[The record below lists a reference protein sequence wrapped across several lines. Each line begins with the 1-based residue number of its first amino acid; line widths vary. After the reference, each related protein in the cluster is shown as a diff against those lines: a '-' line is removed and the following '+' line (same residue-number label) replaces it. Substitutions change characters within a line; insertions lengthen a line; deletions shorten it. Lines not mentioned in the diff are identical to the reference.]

1 MGIFRKAIESIKA
14 ERKKKADYY
23 IKMYANK

>member
-1 MGIFRKAIESIKA
+1 MSIFRKAANSLKEDMK
-14 ERKKKADYY
+14 RKADYY